1 MQTLSKKKQV
11 VLVLISG
18 LIFGWVFV
26 AHAQL
31 VPQSK
36 RSLDRQRQSPSSVV
50 RQPSTPSVVQRSAG
64 GVIQLKGTKIDV
76 KVQKPQVQLFSAR
89 RKPAMGRGELERAFR
104 ETLRGASAW
113 GRGHVPKTVVR
124 KTKGGKLQKRME
136 RVQDV
141 KNQQIQKKK

>member
-1 MQTLSKKKQV
+1 MQALSQKKHV

-18 LIFGWVFV
+18 LILGWVLV

-36 RSLDRQRQSPSSVV
+36 RTLDRQRQSPSSVV

-76 KVQKPQVQLFSAR
+76 QVQKPQVQLFSTR
-89 RKPAMGRGELERAFR
+89 RKPAMGKGELERAFR
-104 ETLRGASAW
+104 ETLRRASAW
-113 GRGHVPKTVVR
+113 GRGHVPKIVAR
-124 KTKGGKLQKRME
+124 KMKGGKVQPRTE
-136 RVQDV
+136 HVQDV
-141 KNQQIQKKK
+141 KNQEVRRKK

>member
-1 MQTLSKKKQV
+1 MQTLSRKKQV
-11 VLVLISG
+11 VLVLIAG
-18 LIFGWVFV
+18 LIGGWVFV
-26 AHAQL
+26 AQAQL

-36 RSLDRQRQSPSSVV
+36 RSLKRPSSVV

-76 KVQKPQVQLFSAR
+76 KVQKPQVQLFSTR
-89 RKPAMGRGELERAFR
+89 RKPAMGKGELERAFR

-124 KTKGGKLQKRME
+124 KAKGG
-136 RVQDV
+136 
-141 KNQQIQKKK
+141 